1 MYFPAGWK
9 SADMKAATARLYAR
23 QPSTSITSKNGQL
36 YLQSGYNAAKKW
48 LVDGLGF
55 KNVDINA
62 QANDKTQVFGRPVF
76 DYANGQRGGPTITY
90 LQSALLKSN
99 FKLQTGV
106 QVLRVERNGNQATG
120 VTAMVNGVQKTIAV
134 TGSGSVILSSGAIQS
149 PSLLMHSGIGD
160 PAVLTRL
167 QQAGKLSANMNAKSW
182 VNSTAIGMGLF
193 DNPNT
198 FIELQGPTI
207 QSYTYSYD
215 SPPQGDKDLYL
226 QQRSGPYTF
235 ASETSVFWDT
245 LQRPDGSIAAFQ
257 GTIDSS
263 GYGEYTNGNTITLNI
278 YGTSG
283 MRSNGRVLLN
293 AAFNPVPDSN
303 VYYSNPADATAIAGF
318 IHKIFAG
325 LPGSG
330 LTPLNLKQTAT
341 VADIQRYITSPSPY
355 AVGSVNHWSS
365 SCRFGFC
372 VDTNAVVVGMRNLHV
387 VDASILEPLTVNPQF
402 GVMVAAERASE
413 LILKMM
419 GKTIVGK

>member
-1 MYFPAGWK
+1 
-9 SADMKAATARLYAR
+9 MKAATARLYAR
-23 QPSTSITSKNGQL
+23 QPSASTTSKNGQL
-36 YLQSGYNAAKKW
+36 YLQTGYAAAKKW

-55 KNVDINA
+55 KNVDING
-62 QANDKTQVFGRPVF
+62 QANDKTQVFGHPIF
-76 DYANGQRGGPTITY
+76 DYANGQRGGPTVTY

-99 FKLQTGV
+99 FKLETGV

-120 VTAMVNGVQKTIAV
+120 VTAMVNGVQKTIHV
-134 TGSGSVILSSGAIQS
+134 SSTGRVILSSGAIQS

-167 QQAGKLSANMNAKSW
+167 QQAGKLSANMNSKAW

-198 FIELQGPTI
+198 FIELQGPSI

-226 QQRSGPYTF
+226 QQRSGPYAF

-245 LQRPDGSIAAFQ
+245 LKRSDGSVAAFQ

-263 GYGEYTNGNTITLNI
+263 GYGEYTNQNTITLNI

-283 MRSNGRVLLN
+283 MKSVGKVVLN
-293 AAFNPVPDSN
+293 SAFAPGPDN
-303 VYYSNPADATAIAGF
+303 KVYYSNPDDASAIAGF

-325 LPGSG
+325 LPAAG
-330 LTPLNLKQTAT
+330 LTPLNIKQTAS
-341 VADIQRYITSPSPY
+341 VADIQKYITTYSQY

-372 VDTNAVVVGMRNLHV
+372 VNTNTVVVGMNNLHV
-387 VDASILEPLTVNPQF
+387 VDASILQPLTVNPQF
-402 GVMVAAERASE
+402 GVMVAAEKASE
-413 LILKMM
+413 LILKLM